1 MRLDLS
7 LIEIFC
13 IVYEEGSFSRAAS
26 KLQLSQP
33 TVSGHI
39 KNLEDSVG
47 ARLFDR
53 LPRQAVPTQPGKI
66 LYRRGRAILDQKYA
80 AVQELNKFLNRV
92 EGSLTISAS
101 TIPGEYL
108 LPQIIAS
115 FRMKYP
121 GVNVELQISDSE
133 DVCQRALSGK
143 AEIGF
148 VGAKFELTGLGFR
161 HFASDTLALIVPDN
175 EEWSNIKSL
184 TLEELSQKPFL
195 TRESGSGTRTTFEKV
210 IGPALD
216 NFNVVASFGS
226 TNAIKEALKAGLGV
240 SVLSLIAV
248 SSEIARGEFKTVEI
262 KDVRPLHREFFMV
275 VNTNLTASP
284 IADAFVEC
292 VHESGGR
299 KAFQP
304 D

>member
-13 IVYEEGSFSRAAS
+13 IVYEEGSFSRAAA

-33 TVSGHI
+33 TISGHI

-53 LPRQAVPTQPGKI
+53 LPRQAMPTQAGKI
-66 LYRRGRAILDQKYA
+66 LYRRGRAILDEKYA

-92 EGSLTISAS
+92 EGSLTITAS

-108 LPQIIAS
+108 LPQMIAS

-121 GVNVELQISDSE
+121 GVNIELQISDSE
-133 DVCQRALSGK
+133 DVCQRVLSGK

-148 VGAKFELTGLGFR
+148 VGARFEVVGLGFR
-161 HFASDTLALIVPDN
+161 HFASDTLALIVPNND
-175 EEWSNIKSL
+175 EWSSIESL
-184 TLEELSQKPFL
+184 TLEELSLKPFL
-195 TRESGSGTRTTFEKV
+195 SRESGSGTRTTFEKV

-240 SVLSLIAV
+240 SVLSLLAV

-262 KDVRPLHREFFMV
+262 EGAGPLHREFFMV
-275 VNTNLTASP
+275 INTNLTASP

-292 VHESGGR
+292 VHEGGGR
-299 KAFQP
+299 KSISA
-304 D
+304 

>member
-13 IVYEEGSFSRAAS
+13 IVYEEGSFSKAAS

-39 KNLEDSVG
+39 KHLEDSVG

-53 LPRQAVPTQPGKI
+53 LPRQAAPTQAGKI
-66 LYRRGRAILDQKYA
+66 LYRRGRAILDEKYA
-80 AVQELNKFLNRV
+80 AVQELNKFLNRI

-133 DVCQRALSGK
+133 DVCQIVLSGK

-148 VGAKFELTGLGFR
+148 VGAKFEVVGLRFR
-161 HFASDTLALIVPDN
+161 HFASDTLALIVPNN
-175 EEWSNIKSL
+175 EEWS
-184 TLEELSQKPFL
+184 
-195 TRESGSGTRTTFEKV
+195 
-210 IGPALD
+210 
-216 NFNVVASFGS
+216 
-226 TNAIKEALKAGLGV
+226 
-240 SVLSLIAV
+240 
-248 SSEIARGEFKTVEI
+248 
-262 KDVRPLHREFFMV
+262 
-275 VNTNLTASP
+275 
-284 IADAFVEC
+284 
-292 VHESGGR
+292 
-299 KAFQP
+299 
-304 D
+304 

>member
-39 KNLEDSVG
+39 KNLEDCIG

-53 LPRQAVPTQPGKI
+53 LPRQAMPTHAGKI
-66 LYRRGRAILDQKYA
+66 LYRRGRAILDEKYA
-80 AVQELNKFLNRV
+80 AVQELNKFLNCV

-133 DVCQRALSGK
+133 DVCQRVLSGK
-143 AEIGF
+143 AELGF
-148 VGAKFELTGLGFR
+148 VGTRFEAVGLGFR
-161 HFASDTLALIVPDN
+161 HFASDTLALIVPN
-175 EEWSNIKSL
+175 SEEWGSIKSL
-184 TLEELSQKPFL
+184 TLEELSLKPFL
-195 TRESGSGTRTTFEKV
+195 SRENGSGTRTTFEKA

-216 NFNVVASFGS
+216 NFNVIASFGS

-240 SVLSLIAV
+240 SVLSLLAV
-248 SSEIARGEFKTVEI
+248 NSEIARGEFKTVEI
-262 KDVRPLHREFFMV
+262 KGGGPLHREFFMV
-275 VNTNLTASP
+275 INTSLTTSP

-292 VHESGGR
+292 VHEGGGR
-299 KAFQP
+299 KSISA
-304 D
+304 